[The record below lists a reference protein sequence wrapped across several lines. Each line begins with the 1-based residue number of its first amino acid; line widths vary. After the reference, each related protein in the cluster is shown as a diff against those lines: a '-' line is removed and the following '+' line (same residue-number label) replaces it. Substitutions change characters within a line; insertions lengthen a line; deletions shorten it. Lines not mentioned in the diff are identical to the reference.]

1 MSESKKVFSRDDRDN
16 PEDNDYGSQD
26 TTDPCYNS
34 EEFHRKILLMIS
46 LYQHSKHQAIPNQS
60 KGITYS
66 TQSQVFSGLCH
77 KFRAVRYVPQ
87 FINDKLQCFWT

>member
-1 MSESKKVFSRDDRDN
+1 
-16 PEDNDYGSQD
+16 
-26 TTDPCYNS
+26 
-34 EEFHRKILLMIS
+34 MIS